1 LEKERILKPPL
12 TVVEPDATAASPRA
26 KSLSRG
32 AKLAQ
37 EIERDFEELD
47 AADRERIKQI
57 ARAVDRLDDIE
68 RAIDADGGVMAQG
81 VRRRRVHPLLKVEAS
96 LRGYIT
102 RELRAFGVED
112 VEDNVGR
119 PARGFGWDGVG

>member
-1 LEKERILKPPL
+1 LKPPVTL
-12 TVVEPDATAASPRA
+12 VEPDATAAAPRA
-26 KSLSRG
+26 TPLSRG

-47 AADRERIKQI
+47 AADRERLKQI
-57 ARAVDRLDDIE
+57 SKAIDRLDDIG
-68 RAIDADGGVMAQG
+68 RAIDADGGAMAQG
-81 VRRRRVHPLLKVEAS
+81 ARRRRVHPLLKFEAS

-119 PARGFGWDGVG
+119 PARGFGWDGTS